1 MSAFETFTTVGYQV
15 LTPLFDLFTNRG
27 VPIALSVGF
36 FVVLGLASISFF
48 WATKRPLRQIK
59 QVAGTLRRLSSHAEF
74 TAALPDVAESMRQR
88 PVLQHAWLEFEETLI
103 KPEPD
108 EPQVVQNTARPSEYF
123 NHEASGLT
131 FPIFHALPNYFVGFG
146 LLFTFLGIVAALYF
160 ASKGVTGTI
169 DEAQH
174 ALGGLS
180 AVPRHSSS

>member
-1 MSAFETFTTVGYQV
+1 MSAFETFTSVGYQI
-15 LTPLFDLFTNRG
+15 LTPVFELFTNRG
-27 VPIALSVGF
+27 VPIALSVSF
-36 FVVLGLASISFF
+36 FIVLGLASISFF
-48 WATKRPLRQIK
+48 CATERPLRQIK

-74 TAALPDVAESMRQR
+74 TAALPDVVESVHRR

-103 KPEPD
+103 KPEPN
-108 EPQVVQNTARPSEYF
+108 EPQIVQNTTRPSEYF

-169 DEAQH
+169 D
-174 ALGGLS
+174 
-180 AVPRHSSS
+180 